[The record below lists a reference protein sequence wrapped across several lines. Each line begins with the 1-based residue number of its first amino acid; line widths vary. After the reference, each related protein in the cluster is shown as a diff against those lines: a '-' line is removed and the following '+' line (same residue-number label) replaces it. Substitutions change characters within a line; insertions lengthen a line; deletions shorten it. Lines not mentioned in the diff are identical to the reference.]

1 MAKKRQQKERR
12 ARKHAQQQRHRPAQR
27 VQEAVVAFKSGDVD
41 KALAL
46 ATSALTAANDAA
58 TCAAA
63 QNIVIEARFRAA
75 ATTTDLRTRLDHL
88 DSALQLA
95 PDETRLHY
103 HRAIT
108 LWGLGRM
115 AEALPDLAALQ
126 TQAGHRSAAAFLYQ
140 LACAVT
146 DQSWSEQSLSGAEV
160 NTVRML
166 QGLMQGTDTSTL
178 LGQIEHATLLGDQPE
193 LWQTL
198 LYMKDKPKS
207 APVARLQ
214 AIADGITPPGARA
227 IVQYYL
233 GVGALRKGDVETAL
247 SAWRIAAEAGMTAAR
262 FTENHQQMLR
272 VQAHALGQEG
282 HWHEVI
288 TLLQTQPAT
297 ETPDV
302 VLQELL
308 AVAHM
313 HLGYAAAQASDWN
326 TAARHWQE
334 AVTRSAS
341 RQLLQNLA
349 LAREAL
355 GQWRPAADAW
365 REMLRRRPRK
375 QDHPDALT
383 DPQMAILWHHVAE
396 CYERVEETGEVLTC
410 LKNAVKYA
418 PTDVEL
424 RVKLADVSQQ
434 MGREEAA
441 EKELERVLAI
451 DAQHIPALLRLG
463 ALYADCR
470 DRDPLPLWRR
480 VLAMEP
486 QHAEAREA
494 LAQFYIAK
502 VQEEDPQYGW
512 FDRLRR
518 RSTKEKI
525 ALLQEGL
532 RELPGHPALLMEMGD
547 LYATMKKVKEARAY
561 FIQAWEAA
569 PQKPSVVAAAI
580 HSLLHAGGGD
590 IVTRLLPTVRQI
602 PGLLAMFWVDLMRQV
617 LQCKLGQAWV
627 DVFGEEALS
636 LADQGQHGETRAY
649 VLVQLF
655 EAANNAKAP
664 EVAARYAARIRA
676 EHPHSGGVEFTEAYQ
691 AHHRHDSSR
700 ALRLLQQAQCVA
712 RQAHETGIATLA
724 EQVAGLLQTPARS
737 LFDLLVP
744 PGGRGKRRG
753 RNLFDELLE
762 ELEEEDIDE
771 FQRFF

>member
-1 MAKKRQQKERR
+1 MATKRRQKERR

-41 KALAL
+41 RALAL

-63 QNIVIEARFRAA
+63 QHIVIEARFRAA
-75 ATTTDLRTRLDHL
+75 ATTTDLHTRLDHL
-88 DSALQLA
+88 DTALQLA

-115 AEALPDLAALQ
+115 AQALPELAALQ
-126 TQAGHRSAAAFLYQ
+126 TQAGHRAAAAFLYQ

-146 DQSWSEQSLSGAEV
+146 DQPWSEQSLSVAEA

-166 QGLMQGTDTSTL
+166 QGLVQGTDTSTL

-198 LYMKDKPKS
+198 LSMKEKPKS

-233 GVGALRKGDVETAL
+233 GVGALRKGDVETAQ
-247 SAWRIAAEAGMTAAR
+247 SAWRMAAEAGMTAAR
-262 FTENHQQMLR
+262 FTENHRQMLR

-282 HWHEVI
+282 HWHDGGR
-288 TLLQTQPAT
+288 TAATHSQLT
-297 ETPDV
+297 ETPDA

-313 HLGYAAAQASDWN
+313 HLGYAAAQASDWH

-383 DPQMAILWHHVAE
+383 DAQMAILWRHVAE

-418 PTDVEL
+418 PTDLEL
-424 RVKLADVSQQ
+424 RVQLADVSQQ
-434 MGREEAA
+434 T
-441 EKELERVLAI
+441 
-451 DAQHIPALLRLG
+451 G
-463 ALYADCR
+463 A
-470 DRDPLPLWRR
+470 
-480 VLAMEP
+480 
-486 QHAEAREA
+486 
-494 LAQFYIAK
+494 
-502 VQEEDPQYGW
+502 
-512 FDRLRR
+512 
-518 RSTKEKI
+518 
-525 ALLQEGL
+525 
-532 RELPGHPALLMEMGD
+532 
-547 LYATMKKVKEARAY
+547 
-561 FIQAWEAA
+561 
-569 PQKPSVVAAAI
+569 
-580 HSLLHAGGGD
+580 
-590 IVTRLLPTVRQI
+590 
-602 PGLLAMFWVDLMRQV
+602 
-617 LQCKLGQAWV
+617 
-627 DVFGEEALS
+627 
-636 LADQGQHGETRAY
+636 
-649 VLVQLF
+649 
-655 EAANNAKAP
+655 
-664 EVAARYAARIRA
+664 
-676 EHPHSGGVEFTEAYQ
+676 
-691 AHHRHDSSR
+691 
-700 ALRLLQQAQCVA
+700 
-712 RQAHETGIATLA
+712 
-724 EQVAGLLQTPARS
+724 
-737 LFDLLVP
+737 
-744 PGGRGKRRG
+744 
-753 RNLFDELLE
+753 
-762 ELEEEDIDE
+762 
-771 FQRFF
+771 

>member
-1 MAKKRQQKERR
+1 MATKRRQKERR
-12 ARKHAQQQRHRPAQR
+12 ARKHAHQQRHRPAQR
-27 VQEAVVAFKSGDVD
+27 VQEAVVAFKSGDVER
-41 KALAL
+41 ALAL

-75 ATTTDLRTRLDHL
+75 ATTTDLRTRLEHL
-88 DSALQLA
+88 DTALQLA

-146 DQSWSEQSLSGAEV
+146 DQPWSEPSLSSAEA
-160 NTVRML
+160 NTVRLL
-166 QGLMQGTDTSTL
+166 QGLVQGTHISTL
-178 LGQIEHATLLGDQPE
+178 SGQIEHAILLGNQPE

-198 LYMKDKPKS
+198 LSMKEKPKS

-214 AIADGITPPGARA
+214 AIAAGIMPLGARA

-233 GVGALRKGDVETAL
+233 GVGALRKGDVETAQL
-247 SAWRIAAEAGMTAAR
+247 AWRMAAEAGMTAVR
-262 FTENHQQMLR
+262 FTENYQQMLR

-282 HWHEVI
+282 HWHEVV
-288 TLLQTQPAT
+288 TLLYTQSAT
-297 ETPDV
+297 ETPDA

-313 HLGYAAAQASDWN
+313 HLGYAAAQASDWH

-365 REMLRRRPRK
+365 RAMLRRRPRK

-383 DPQMAILWHHVAE
+383 DAQMAILWRHVAE
-396 CYERVEETGEVLTC
+396 CYERVAETGEVLTC

-424 RVKLADVSQQ
+424 RVQLADVSQQ
-434 MGREEAA
+434 MGRTEAA
-441 EKELERVLAI
+441 EQELECVLAI
-451 DAQHIPALLRLG
+451 HAQYIPALLRLG
-463 ALYADCR
+463 ALYADRR

-480 VLAMEP
+480 VLAIEP

-502 VQEEDPQYGW
+502 VQEEAPQYGW

-525 ALLQEGL
+525 ALLHEGL
-532 RELPGHPALLMEMGD
+532 RELPGHPLLLIEMGD
-547 LYATMKKVKEARAY
+547 LYATMNKVKEARTY
-561 FIQAWEAA
+561 FIQAWEIA

-590 IVTRLLPTVRQI
+590 VVTRLLPTVRQI
-602 PGLLAMFWVDLMRQV
+602 PGLLAMFWVDLMRQI

-636 LADQGQHGETRAY
+636 LAEQGQHGETRAY

-664 EVAARYAARIRA
+664 EVAARYAARLRA

-691 AHHRHDSSR
+691 AHQRHDASR
-700 ALRLLQQAQCVA
+700 ALRLLQQAQRLA
-712 RQAHETGIATLA
+712 RQANETGIATLA

-737 LFDLLVP
+737 LFDLLAL

-753 RNLFDELLE
+753 RNLVDELLD
-762 ELEEEDIDE
+762 ELDEEERGA

>member
-1 MAKKRQQKERR
+1 
-12 ARKHAQQQRHRPAQR
+12 
-27 VQEAVVAFKSGDVD
+27 VQEAVVAFKRGDVE

-63 QNIVIEARFRAA
+63 QPIVIEAHFRAA
-75 ATTTDLRTRLDHL
+75 ATTTDLRARLEHL
-88 DSALQLA
+88 DTALQLA

-115 AEALPDLAALQ
+115 AEALPELAALQ
-126 TQAGHRSAAAFLYQ
+126 AQPGHRAEVAFLYQ

-146 DQSWSEQSLSGAEV
+146 DQPWSEPSLSVAEA

-166 QGLMQGTDTSTL
+166 QGLVQGTDISTL
-178 LGQIEHATLLGDQPE
+178 LGQIEHATLLGNQPE

-198 LYMKDKPKS
+198 LSMKEKPKS
-207 APVARLQ
+207 APVARLH
-214 AIADGITPPGARA
+214 AIAAGIAPPGARA
-227 IVQYYL
+227 IVQDYL
-233 GVGALRKGDVETAL
+233 GVGALRKGDVETAQ
-247 SAWRIAAEAGMTAAR
+247 SAWRMAAEAGMTAVR

-282 HWHEVI
+282 YWHEVV
-288 TLLQTQPAT
+288 TLLHTQSAT
-297 ETPDV
+297 ETPAA

-313 HLGYAAAQASDWN
+313 HLGYDAAQASDWH
-326 TAARHWQE
+326 TAARHWQD

-341 RQLLQNLA
+341 RQLFQNLA

-383 DPQMAILWHHVAE
+383 DAQMAILWRHVAE
-396 CYERVEETGEVLTC
+396 CYEHVEETSAVLTC

-418 PTDVEL
+418 PTDVEV
-424 RVKLADVSQQ
+424 RVQLADVSQQ
-434 MGREEAA
+434 MGWTEAA

-451 DAQHIPALLRLG
+451 NAQHIPALLRLG
-463 ALYADCR
+463 ALYADRR
-470 DRDPLPLWRR
+470 DHDPLPLWRR
-480 VLAMEP
+480 VLAIEP
-486 QHAEAREA
+486 QHAEAREV
-494 LAQFYIAK
+494 LAQFYVEK
-502 VQEEDPQYGW
+502 VQEEAPQYGW

-518 RSTKEKI
+518 RATKEKI

-532 RELPGHPALLMEMGD
+532 RELPDHPLLLIEMGE
-547 LYATMKKVKEARAY
+547 LYATMKKIKEARAS
-561 FIQAWEAA
+561 FVQAWEAA

-590 IVTRLLPTVRQI
+590 SVTRLLPTVRQI
-602 PGLLAMFWVDLMRQV
+602 PGLLAMFWVDLMRQI
-617 LQCKLGQAWV
+617 LQCKLGQEWV
-627 DVFGEEALS
+627 EVFGEEALS
-636 LADQGQHGETRAY
+636 LAEQGQHGETRAY

-655 EAANNAKAP
+655 EAAHNAKAP
-664 EVAARYAARIRA
+664 EIAARYAAWFRA
-676 EHPHSGGVEFTEAYQ
+676 EHPHSGGVEFTEAFH
-691 AHHRHDSSR
+691 AHQRHDCSR
-700 ALRLLQQAQCVA
+700 ALRLLQQAQRLA
-712 RQAHETGIATLA
+712 RHAHETGIATLA
-724 EQVAGLLQTPARS
+724 EQVAGPLQTPARS
-737 LFDLLVP
+737 LFELLSP
-744 PGGRGKRRG
+744 PGGRGTRRG
-753 RNLFDELLE
+753 RNLVDELLD
-762 ELEEEDIDE
+762 EEDRGA